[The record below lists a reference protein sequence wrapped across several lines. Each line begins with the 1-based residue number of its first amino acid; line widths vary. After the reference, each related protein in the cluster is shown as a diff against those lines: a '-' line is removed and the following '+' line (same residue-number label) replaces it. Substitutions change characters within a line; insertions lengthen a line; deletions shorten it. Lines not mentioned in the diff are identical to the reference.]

1 MLITPSFINLKWT
14 INGDCRLVIETGMSS
29 KEICKIYLLLNVTKQ
44 DLRDMYDIKLDIVKI
59 SEKRKLFIKVLIDDD
74 VTL

>member
-1 MLITPSFINLKWT
+1 MGSDARTAQRGVGQREL
-14 INGDCRLVIETGMSS
+14 RS
-29 KEICKIYLLLNVTKQ
+29 KEISKIYLLQNVTKQ